1 MDREAAESSFE
12 GLAVVQSGHAG
23 VERRRMFGREGLKIN
38 GKFFAFLDADRLL
51 LKLPKAKRDALLA
64 EGHATSAVSVSPT
77 MNKWVAIPYA
87 SRAADWEALTDVARQ
102 FVAQSAD
109 LT

>member
-23 VERRRMFGREGLKIN
+23 VERRRMFGREGLKVN

-51 LKLPKAKRDALLA
+51 LKLPQAKRDALLA
-64 EGHATSAVSVSPT
+64 EGHATSAVLVSPT
-77 MNKWVAIPYA
+77 MNRWVAIPYA
-87 SRAADWEALTDVARQ
+87 SRAADWEALADEARQ
-102 FVAQSAD
+102 FVAQSAE

>member
-12 GLAVVQSGHAG
+12 RLAVVQSGHAG
-23 VERRRMFGREGLKIN
+23 VARRRMFGREGLTVN
-38 GKFFAFLDADRLL
+38 GKFFAFLDTDRLL
-51 LKLPKAKRDALLA
+51 LKLPQAKRDALLT
-64 EGHATSAVSVSPT
+64 EGHAASAVSVSPT
-77 MNKWVAIPYA
+77 MNKWVAVPYA
-87 SRAADWEALTDVARQ
+87 SRAADWDALTDEARQ